1 MLSTNERN
9 PLVCYSTWIHHLSFL
24 NWYPKSKQH
33 ITRVTMNTSSSLSK
47 ENLQKVCI
55 LQSQTMEKWKQN
67 LLIQTVPK
75 CPAIK
80 TGHAISYHTCAA
92 NFILLILTQKAPIL
106 KSLSYLEIRFVRSI
120 LHPAEAFI
128 PSVLLLYHVTK
139 KSLAYKVFRNFT
151 LPEHLAFRN
160 LPGEMRRLTTHNIEC
175 RENIHRPW
183 LLVKR
188 FS

>member
-1 MLSTNERN
+1 M
-9 PLVCYSTWIHHLSFL
+9 
-24 NWYPKSKQH
+24 
-33 ITRVTMNTSSSLSK
+33 
-47 ENLQKVCI
+47 
-55 LQSQTMEKWKQN
+55 
-67 LLIQTVPK
+67 QTVAK

-106 KSLSYLEIRFVRSI
+106 KSLSYLEIRFVRRSI
-120 LHPAEAFI
+120 LYPAEAFI

-139 KSLAYKVFRNFT
+139 KSLASKVFRNFT

-160 LPGEMRRLTTHNIEC
+160 LPGEMRRLPTHNIER